1 MTSSASAHQG
11 LVGIGDNV
19 VDHYLDQGVYYP
31 GGNALNVAILAHRF
45 GLTNSA
51 YIGILGEDE
60 EGKHVHSSIV
70 AEGLSDSQLR
80 FAKGATGK
88 AKVTLVN
95 GDRVFVESN
104 QGGVRKKLMLRM
116 DQDDLDLISRLGHVH
131 SSCFSYLEPE
141 LPRIR
146 PLARGLSFDFS
157 TGRDVDYLAAV
168 CPLVTLA
175 FLSASDLS
183 DTETDALIKKVHA
196 FGAPLVCITQGERGA
211 AFSDGKR
218 IIRQGI
224 VQARL
229 VDTMGAGDAFI
240 AGFLATRVA
249 GASIADALPQ
259 AARFAAKACEWPGAF
274 GHPHPAKIVERDGAR
289 LLLKQRLSNEAGA
302 EFVPDQTRYSNDR
315 KD

>member
-1 MTSSASAHQG
+1 MTSSGNNHQG

-19 VDHYLDQGVYYP
+19 VDHYLDQAVYYP
-31 GGNALNVAILAHRF
+31 GGNALNVAVLAHRF

-51 YIGILGEDE
+51 YVGILGDDE

-88 AKVTLVN
+88 ATVTLVN
-95 GDRVFVESN
+95 GDRVFVDSN
-104 QGGVRKKLMLRM
+104 RGGVRRKLMLRM
-116 DQDDLDLISRLGHVH
+116 DEDDLDRISSLGHVH

-146 PLARGLSFDFS
+146 AHARGLSFDFS
-157 TGRDVDYLAAV
+157 TGRDMAYLAAV
-168 CPLVTLA
+168 CPTITLA

-183 DTETDALIKKVHA
+183 DSETEALMAKVLSLGVPA
-196 FGAPLVCITQGERGA
+196 ICVTQGERGA
-211 AFSDGKR
+211 VFSDGR
-218 IIRQGI
+218 RTIRQGI

-240 AGFLATRVA
+240 AGFLAA
-249 GASIADALPQ
+249 QIGGASIADALPQ
-259 AARFAAKACEWPGAF
+259 AASFAAKACGWPGAF
-274 GHPHPAKIVERDGAR
+274 GYPHPARWSTVEPAVETTTAYRGR
-289 LLLKQRLSNEAGA
+289 SG
-302 EFVPDQTRYSNDR
+302 VP
-315 KD
+315 